1 MKTKLLSLLLMLV
14 MLASLAACGGPD
26 QAGQGGAEGSPKEEK
41 LQKSSETLEPFR
53 KEATLTETVMLD
65 EGGVKV
71 TATGLAYTE
80 SSADLA
86 ITIENNSGKDLSF
99 TSGSLGYSCNSV
111 NGYMVS
117 DGYLNCDVLN
127 GTVANDVISFSYDT
141 LMLYGI
147 NEIADMEI
155 GFDIKDADY
164 NSIYFNSPPIYTS
177 AFEGHDYETDHY
189 QQTITSQASMNT
201 YNYEMIHFS
210 QEPLYAQQGVEL
222 LSSGVMVN
230 QDGER
235 ALLLEMEN
243 TGDKTVYIATSDIG
257 INGLTATTSLWS
269 SSAVAPGKRCIVD
282 VQLDKVLEPS
292 WQSVYGVDE
301 IGEISLSIGLMDENW
316 TEVAEKV
323 PVEIAIPG
331 VKSSFD
337 DEGTEVYNK
346 NGLRMV
352 AKTVL
357 QDDSDY
363 SSDCYVLLLLE
374 NNSGKI
380 IDIQDV
386 PGSLAVNGMMSDYSF
401 SFCELEDGESAVLS
415 ITLPEVALEINQ
427 ITSPQEIKEI
437 NIGFEIRNDREM
449 IDEPTV
455 TMAFEEEK

>member
-1 MKTKLLSLLLMLV
+1 MKTKLLPVLLILV

-26 QAGQGGAEGSPKEEK
+26 KTGQGGAEGSPKEEK
-41 LQKSSETLEPFR
+41 LQKSNETLEPFR
-53 KEATLTETVMLD
+53 KEATLTETVMMD
-65 EGGVKV
+65 EGGVKI
-71 TATGLAYTE
+71 TATGLTYTE

-99 TSGSLGYSCNSV
+99 ISGSLGYSCNSV
-111 NGYMVS
+111 NGYMVN

-147 NEIADMEI
+147 NEIADIEI
-155 GFDIKDADY
+155 GFDISDADY
-164 NSIYFNSPPIYTS
+164 NSIYFNSPPIHTS
-177 AFEGHDYETDHY
+177 AFQGHDYETDHY
-189 QQTITSQASMNT
+189 QQTITSQAAMNT

-222 LSSGVMVN
+222 LSSSVIVN
-230 QDGER
+230 QDGET
-235 ALLLEMEN
+235 ALLLELEN
-243 TGDKTVYIATSDIG
+243 TGDKMVYVSTSDIG
-257 INGLTATTSLWS
+257 INGLTATTFLWS

-292 WQSVYGVDE
+292 WQSVYGIDE
-301 IGEISLSIGLMDENW
+301 IGEISLSIGLMDEQWMN
-316 TEVAEKV
+316 VAEKM
-323 PVEIAIPG
+323 PVEIAIPS
-331 VKSSFD
+331 VKASFD
-337 DEGTEVYNK
+337 DKGTEVYNK

-363 SSDCYVLLLLE
+363 SSDCHVLLLME
-374 NNSGKI
+374 NNSGNTL
-380 IDIQDV
+380 DIRDV
-386 PGSLAVNGMMSDYSF
+386 PDSLSVNGMMSDYSF
-401 SFCELEDGESAVLS
+401 SFNELKDGGSAVLS
-415 ITLPEVALEINQ
+415 ITLPEDALEMNQ

-437 NIGFEIRNDREM
+437 KVSFEIRNDREM